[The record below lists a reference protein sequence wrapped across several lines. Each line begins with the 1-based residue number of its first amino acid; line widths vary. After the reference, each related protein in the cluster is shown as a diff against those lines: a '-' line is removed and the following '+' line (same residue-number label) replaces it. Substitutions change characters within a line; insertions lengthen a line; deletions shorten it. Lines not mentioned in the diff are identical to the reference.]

1 MRDNL
6 RDSGNGS
13 QRLQSMRF
21 MPRILIIEDND
32 ALRQMM
38 CHMLV
43 AAGYDVQ
50 EAANGRAGVDAYRQQ
65 PSDLVITDIVMPDAE
80 GLQTIEALQHA
91 DAAVK
96 IIAISGAGSATD
108 YLRTATQF
116 GAHQTL
122 EKPFTHGELL
132 SAVAEVLA
140 SGS

>member
-1 MRDNL
+1 
-6 RDSGNGS
+6 
-13 QRLQSMRF
+13 
-21 MPRILIIEDND
+21 MPRILVIEDND

-38 CHMLV
+38 RRMLV
-43 AAGYDVQ
+43 EAGYDVQ
-50 EAANGRAGVDAYRQQ
+50 EAANGRAGLDAYRQQ

-80 GLQTIEALQHA
+80 GLETIEALKRA

-108 YLRTATQF
+108 YLTTATQF

-122 EKPFTHGELL
+122 EKPFTHDELL

-140 SGS
+140 SVS